1 MAKKLYGTDPD
12 QVPTNADLGTIAY
25 QDASRPNF
33 DKLLVTGDTA
43 IGADNSTNGNN
54 AASRLDV
61 RDTTD
66 TYITVGNNTD
76 NTSGLEAGI
85 KFRPLNN
92 LGNPAE
98 IRAVSNFE
106 PSTSSAYTVG
116 LKLFTGNYN
125 GSSFTSVEA
134 LGIAADGELRPHNNI
149 KMNSGYGIDFSATGS
164 GSGTMTSEL
173 LDDYEEGTFT
183 PAFQN
188 VATPTYTNQTGSYTK
203 IGRLVHVYISIS
215 YSALNT
221 GDLSSLSIN
230 LPFTA
235 TASGAFHIVE
245 SSTNTGYTGNNTI
258 SLIGSVGAGASNLT
272 FGSTGDYDDGDYDS
286 GNWAQSGV
294 LRFAGVYAA

>member
-43 IGADNSTNGNN
+43 IGADNSTNGNG

-85 KFRPLNN
+85 RFRPLNN

-106 PSTSSAYTVG
+106 PSTSSAYTAG
-116 LKLFTGNYN
+116 LKLFTSNYN

-149 KMNSGYGIDFSATGS
+149 KMNSGYGIDFSATGNS
-164 GSGTMTSEL
+164 SGTVTSEL
-173 LDDYEEGTFT
+173 LDDYEEGTWT
-183 PAFQN
+183 PFFNSVTSPSYN
-188 VATPTYTNQTGSYTK
+188 VQLGYYTK
-203 IGRLVHVYISIS
+203 VGRLVTFHFTLHWNAGTSIGQ
-215 YSALNT
+215 NI
-221 GDLSSLSIN
+221 GG
-230 LPFTA
+230 LPFAVANSTEYYFMSSA
-235 TASGAFHIVE
+235 YNDAGVTYPSGT
-245 SSTNTGYTGNNTI
+245 TNLVAYPVKAQTYVQFNC
-258 SLIGSVGAGASNLT
+258 IGSAVAGSAPT
-272 FGSTGDYDDGDYDS
+272 FGT
-286 GNWAQSGV
+286 SGV
-294 LRFAGVYAA
+294 IYATGFYYV

>member
-1 MAKKLYGTDPD
+1 MAKLTGTNPD
-12 QVPTNADLGTIAY
+12 QVPTNADLGTVAY

-43 IGADNSTNGNN
+43 IGADNSTNGNG

-85 KFRPLNN
+85 RFRPLNN

-106 PSTSSAYTVG
+106 PSTSSAYTAG
-116 LKLFTGNYN
+116 LKFFTSNYN

-149 KMNSGYGIDFSATGS
+149 KMNSGYGIDFSATS
-164 GSGTMTSEL
+164 NSSGTMTSEL
-173 LDDYEEGTFT
+173 LDDYEEGTWT
-183 PAFQN
+183 P
-188 VATPTYTNQTGSYTK
+188 VLERGGTVGATYSTQF
-203 IGRLVHVYISIS
+203 GRYVKVGAMVHVYCEIVTTAITSQSSGYSIVS
-215 YSALNT
+215 GLPYAYGGGAYSTIGGVTSNMFNT
-221 GDLSSLSIN
+221 
-230 LPFTA
+230 TA
-235 TASGAFHIVE
+235 VSKAFP
-245 SSTNTGYTGNNTI
+245 S
-258 SLIGSVGAGASNLT
+258 SNLVY
-272 FGSTGDYDDGDYDS
+272 FGVDESTSFPPKQLVWTS
-286 GNWAQSGV
+286 GN
-294 LRFAGVYAA
+294 LRFSIVYWTAA